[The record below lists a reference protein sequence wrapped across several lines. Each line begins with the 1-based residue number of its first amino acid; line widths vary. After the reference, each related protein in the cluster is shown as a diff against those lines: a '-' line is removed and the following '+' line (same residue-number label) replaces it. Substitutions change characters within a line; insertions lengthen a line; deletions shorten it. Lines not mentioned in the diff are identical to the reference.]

1 MNQPL
6 RGPEGVTGSTP
17 LGASGRASRA
27 RVEQA
32 CSRPA
37 PTPAEELEAP
47 ASSRLRAAAAATPP
61 TGSPPAALERAKE
74 RLASGFY
81 HSPEGL
87 LSTAERLL
95 GAASR

>member
-6 RGPEGVTGSTP
+6 RGPEGVAGSTP

-32 CSRPA
+32 SSRPA
-37 PTPAEELEAP
+37 PTPSEGLEAP
-47 ASSRLRAAAAATPP
+47 TTSRLRAAAAAAPP
-61 TGSPPAALERAKE
+61 TASSPAALERAKE
-74 RLASGFY
+74 RLATGFY